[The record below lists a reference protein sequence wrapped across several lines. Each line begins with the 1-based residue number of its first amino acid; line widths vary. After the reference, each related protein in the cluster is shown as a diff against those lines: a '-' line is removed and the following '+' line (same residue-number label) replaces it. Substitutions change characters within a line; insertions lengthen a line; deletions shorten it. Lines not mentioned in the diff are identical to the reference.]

1 MRVGLSTL
9 CLQDL
14 GTILTFLRICHP
26 LDNEDMFKRLI
37 LRPLK
42 DGDNSGAEL
51 LRVSLRTN
59 HSNAGHRW
67 SSLQAVMSHV
77 CIRRT
82 KEVGIC

>member
-1 MRVGLSTL
+1 MSAELSEL

-42 DGDNSGAEL
+42 NGDNSGAEL
-51 LRVSLRTN
+51 LRVSLCSDRSRVETN
-59 HSNAGHRW
+59 GPCYRLS
-67 SSLQAVMSHV
+67 
-77 CIRRT
+77 
-82 KEVGIC
+82 